1 LEADGQAIR
10 HIATVSQNS
19 NPKGTFELNQS
30 DSIVFSLNPAAETG
44 RRWHWSV
51 RIVRM
56 MGWVFAIVIAAIA
69 GSFVQDLF
77 LPGFLRRPEEPP
89 MKTEPEVTEPSILA
103 TVLEDMESLDLI
115 KLSPN
120 ADKKPFIE
128 GKAQTEDQHIS
139 EKAAA

>member
-1 LEADGQAIR
+1 MAWLIAIG
-10 HIATVSQNS
+10 IT
-19 NPKGTFELNQS
+19 
-30 DSIVFSLNPAAETG
+30 
-44 RRWHWSV
+44 
-51 RIVRM
+51 
-56 MGWVFAIVIAAIA
+56 AIA

-77 LPGFLRRPEEPP
+77 LPRFLRQPEEPP
-89 MKTEPEVTEPSILA
+89 IKTEPEVTEPSILA

-128 GKAQTEDQHIS
+128 GKAQTEDRHIS